1 MTRRRNTRRER
12 LAARRAG
19 WCAAIIVGALVATWA
34 ETSSDIGGGIFLVL
48 AVPAGFAG
56 SLVWLAAGGR

>member
-1 MTRRRNTRRER
+1 MMSRRNTRRER

-19 WCAAIIVGALVATWA
+19 WCAAVIVGALVATWV
-34 ETSSDIGGGIFLVL
+34 ETSSDIGGGIFIVV
-48 AVPAGFAG
+48 AIPAGFDG